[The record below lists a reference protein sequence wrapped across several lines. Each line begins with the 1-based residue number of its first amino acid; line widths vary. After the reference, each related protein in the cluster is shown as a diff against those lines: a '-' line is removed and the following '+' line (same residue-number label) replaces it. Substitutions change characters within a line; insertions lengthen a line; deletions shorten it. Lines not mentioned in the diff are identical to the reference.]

1 MRKLT
6 FLVTAVAIAGSV
18 IAVAPGLAERK
29 PPKAGANANAN
40 AAAKTWICHRAAK
53 KYVALRVSNKAV
65 PHHVQ
70 HHEDITAGVPT
81 TRQAAREFCA
91 SQQVLTP
98 RRGGSERDATLTS
111 GAAPGVSAKLAV
123 RARVGQSKVCFR
135 LSLTGATSATS
146 LVLSKGGT
154 EVTTTPTLT
163 SLLGSGTTASGCAA
177 ISREL
182 ARQIVKSPTDF
193 TATLAVATAG
203 GPVTLTAPLSA

>member
-6 FLVTAVAIAGSV
+6 ISTAALVLAATAV
-18 IAVAPGLAERK
+18 AVAPGLADK
-29 PPKAGANANAN
+29 PPKQGKAANAS
-40 AAAKTWICHRAAK
+40 AAKTWICHRAAK

-91 SQQVLTP
+91 AQQLLTSS
-98 RRGGSERDATLTS
+98 RGGSQRTASLTNGS
-111 GAAPGVSAKLAV
+111 VAGVSANLAV

-146 LVLSKGGT
+146 LVLSKGGS

-163 SLLGSGTTASGCAA
+163 SLLGTGTTASGCAA
-177 ISREL
+177 ISRDV
-182 ARQIVKSPTDF
+182 ARQIVKSPGEF
-193 TATLAVATAG
+193 TATLVVSTAG
-203 GPVTLTAPLSA
+203 GATTLSGALTA